1 MRRRRTARRDP
12 RQWDRVEE
20 LSRSIE
26 RLTDRRNA
34 TYSQRL
40 ATSLAEQLADHYEVL
55 ADAYFELERNDDA
68 ERALAD
74 ARHWRRIHFQ
84 RRHTTYG
91 NGVYYLTDRE
101 AARLRRRAVR
111 EEPWLSDAGPGD
123 TSWIVPLG
131 HAGPIVRIW
140 REELPAPSASKARSH
155 MPERGLVRGW
165 VWVAIVGG

>member
-1 MRRRRTARRDP
+1 MRRRRNARRDE
-12 RQWDRVEE
+12 RQWDRVEQ
-20 LSRSIE
+20 LSRSIA
-26 RLTDRRNA
+26 RLEDRRNV
-34 TYSQRL
+34 TFSQRL
-40 ATSLAEQLADHYEVL
+40 ATSLTEQLADHYEVL
-55 ADAYFELERNDDA
+55 ADAYFELQRSDDA

-74 ARHWRRIHFQ
+74 ARDWRRIHFQ

-111 EEPWLSDAGPGD
+111 EEPWFSSTGN